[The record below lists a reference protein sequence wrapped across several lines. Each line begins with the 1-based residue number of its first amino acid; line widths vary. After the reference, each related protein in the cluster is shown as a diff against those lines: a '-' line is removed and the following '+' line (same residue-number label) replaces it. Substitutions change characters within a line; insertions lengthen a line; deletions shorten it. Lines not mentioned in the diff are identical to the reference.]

1 MHFIAR
7 RVVVFRN
14 TLHMNFK
21 LNGLLKF
28 PHCSSSECMT
38 GTAGEN
44 AWAAMLLHPGMP

>member
-14 TLHMNFK
+14 TLHINFK
-21 LNGLLKF
+21 LNGLLKI

-38 GTAGEN
+38 ETTGEN
-44 AWAAMLLHPGMP
+44 AWPGIHLHSGMP